1 MQIDLETRIVIIT
14 GPSTTGKSTLARS
27 IKESSK
33 INTLVISHDDIAS
46 IVNQNNPEQ
55 LVKEEF
61 YEKLKKT
68 IGKALKDLEN
78 ELIIFDVPGIKEDYM
93 WALLDLLAKYDEY
106 QDNIKNA
113 INDKID
119 GKKIKKSKSK
129 NKKAISDLMEA
140 LEKSLNEKWYLY

>member
-61 YEKLKKT
+61 YEKL
-68 IGKALKDLEN
+68 
-78 ELIIFDVPGIKEDYM
+78 
-93 WALLDLLAKYDEY
+93 
-106 QDNIKNA
+106 
-113 INDKID
+113 
-119 GKKIKKSKSK
+119 
-129 NKKAISDLMEA
+129 
-140 LEKSLNEKWYLY
+140 

>member
-68 IGKALKDLEN
+68 IGKA
-78 ELIIFDVPGIKEDYM
+78 
-93 WALLDLLAKYDEY
+93 
-106 QDNIKNA
+106 
-113 INDKID
+113 
-119 GKKIKKSKSK
+119 
-129 NKKAISDLMEA
+129 
-140 LEKSLNEKWYLY
+140 